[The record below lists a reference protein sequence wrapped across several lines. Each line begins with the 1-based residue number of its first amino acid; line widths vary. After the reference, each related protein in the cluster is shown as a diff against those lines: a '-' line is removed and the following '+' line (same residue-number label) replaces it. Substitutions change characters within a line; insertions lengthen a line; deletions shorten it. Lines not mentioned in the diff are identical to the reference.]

1 MENTTKEKK
10 VTKTSKEKAF
20 STINLNSFIVI
31 VAILSLILVIVGVL
45 TYVVPKGTYQFDKD
59 GNIIGYVKDGI
70 IYDKDGTHYG
80 LNAGLSIQAVT

>member
-31 VAILSLILVIVGVL
+31 VAILSLILIIVGVL
-45 TYVVPKGTYQFDKD
+45 
-59 GNIIGYVKDGI
+59 NI
-70 IYDKDGTHYG
+70 
-80 LNAGLSIQAVT
+80 